1 MTHTDDLT
9 LIISRLYNPNYPS
22 TFPNMRTVLNLTLY
36 MLLLVDLSGRG
47 ADIARHHLRP
57 EHMCLRW
64 EDVTFFTF
72 RSHDDDDFA
81 IQAQIKVR
89 WAKGQSLNESQ
100 FRIIPLPALFPS
112 SFCLQDTLQM
122 LIAQEHRAVLQ

>member
-1 MTHTDDLT
+1 MTRACDHSICLMAPIRLELKYFIQPDLIEQEGIRTTMHTKAVAHAEDLT
-9 LIISRLYNPNYPS
+9 LIISRLYDPDYLS

-36 MLLLVDLSGRG
+36 MLLLVELCGRG

-72 RSHDDDDFA
+72 QSHDDEDFA
-81 IQAQIKVR
+81 IQAQIK
-89 WAKGQSLNESQ
+89 
-100 FRIIPLPALFPS
+100 
-112 SFCLQDTLQM
+112 
-122 LIAQEHRAVLQ
+122 AQ